1 MERIKGI
8 VVPAEWDSNGNVI
21 SLSIATVNKQEYLI
35 EKHRHNPLTAAIRD
49 KSVNKQ
55 EMQRTP

>member
-35 EKHRHNPLTAAIRD
+35 EKHRHNPLTPARRD
-49 KSVNKQ
+49 RSVNKQ